1 MNICHFFILFEA
13 EHMTINLCENIKG
26 VELFYYVFTM
36 ARQNYLQIYYWLNIK
51 DALTSHKTSFLKRL
65 PFGKIIIITIY
76 KASEMLK

>member
-36 ARQNYLQIYYWLNIK
+36 ARKNYLQIYNCLNIK
-51 DALTSHKTSFLKRL
+51 DVL
-65 PFGKIIIITIY
+65 
-76 KASEMLK
+76 